1 LSSLADAAGQPIV
14 ADPFNM
20 LVPREPL
27 LRIVHEDERL
37 LVLNKPAGLVCHPT
51 KTDACSSLIGRV
63 RLHLG
68 ESATAHMVNR
78 LDRETSGLVLVAK
91 TDEFARALRQLW
103 ESRVVMKGYQTIVH
117 GWPAED
123 RGLIDAPL
131 GKDESS
137 RVAIK
142 DCVRP
147 DGAVSQTEFA
157 VERRFER
164 AEGKFALLKVTPRT
178 GRKHQIRIHLAHA
191 GHPIV
196 GDKLYGHDEDCY
208 LALVEDRLTDDQRA
222 KLMLPFHALHAG
234 AVRFE
239 LTGEVFRFSAEPDG
253 RFKSFLQP

>member
-1 LSSLADAAGQPIV
+1 V
-14 ADPFNM
+14 AEPFDM

-27 LRIVHEDERL
+27 LRIVHEDDRL

-51 KTDACSSLIGRV
+51 KTDAWSSLIGRV
-63 RLHLG
+63 RLYLG

-78 LDRETSGLVLVAK
+78 LDRETSGLVFVAK
-91 TDEFARALRQLW
+91 TDEFARALRKLW
-103 ESRVVMKGYQTIVH
+103 ESREVTKGYQAIVH

-131 GKDESS
+131 GKDEAS

-147 DGAVSQTEFA
+147 DGAASQTEFE

-164 AEGKFALLKVTPRT
+164 AEGRFALLNVTPRT

-234 AVRFE
+234 SVRFE
-239 LTGEVFRFSAEPDG
+239 LTGEAFRFSAEPDE
-253 RFKSFLQP
+253 RFKSFLHP